1 MVEVLYD
8 PSCYNVRSLSDA
20 KRIILTE
27 QEGRSPEERWE
38 TESPY
43 LASLVAEKCEV
54 NAFSILLDYGCGVG
68 RLSKP
73 LIEKVSCSV
82 VGVDTS
88 PSMRALSAQYV
99 SHDRFLACAPDA
111 LRLIVRPLHAFDV
124 ALAVW
129 VLQHVPNPEREIYGL
144 HRSLNPSVGRL
155 FVVNNLNRCVP
166 TDRGWCD
173 DGIDLR
179 ALLEKWFGSPESE
192 GLLDPEIVGDRTSAT
207 TFWAVYRRRG

>member
-1 MVEVLYD
+1 MIELRYD
-8 PSCYNVRSLSDA
+8 PSCYNVRSLPDA

-43 LASLVAEKCEV
+43 LASLTAEKCEV
-54 NAFSILLDYGCGVG
+54 GAFSILLDYGCGVG
-68 RLSKP
+68 RLAKL
-73 LIEKVSCSV
+73 LIEKMSCAV

-111 LRLIVRPLHAFDV
+111 LRLVVRPLHSFDV

-129 VLQHVPNPEREIYGL
+129 VLQHIPNPDQAIQEIY
-144 HRSLNPSVGRL
+144 RSLNPSVGRL

-166 TDRGWCD
+166 TDRGWYD

-179 ALLEKWFGSPESE
+179 GLLEKRFGPPESE
-192 GLLDPEIVGDRTSAT
+192 GSLDPEIVGERTSAT
-207 TFWAVYRRRG
+207 TFWAVYRRRE